1 MPTSKSGFNR
11 NNPRSCKRFIIR
23 ELTKRGFTDA
33 LVSAQI
39 RRELYGDSQSAAT
52 VYVNIGSAAVPCE
65 VLTVLKALARE
76 RGFALTDFTY

>member
-1 MPTSKSGFNR
+1 MPTSKAGFNR
-11 NNPRSCKRFIIR
+11 HNPRSCKRFIIR
-23 ELTKRGFTDA
+23 ELAKRGFGEA

-39 RRELYGDSQSAAT
+39 RREIYGDSKSTAT
-52 VYVNIGSAAVPCE
+52 VYVNIGSAAVPGE